1 MSKLRITD
9 YLTELKTEA
18 AGLRSMCDPAAL
30 TRIAPSRPHT
40 TVAGI
45 LLELAR
51 LYRWSVDALFT
62 PPSEDHDLPK
72 PPPVIAQG
80 TAVLDVYDQS
90 LAAALEAIEARSAD
104 TPAWTWAPVEWRA
117 EFWHRRAAVAT
128 GLARWDVQ
136 MAVGAT
142 APVPVA
148 LAAEAISEVFEA
160 FIPVG
165 ARRGTHPEAT
175 GLVQLFA
182 QDADATWFV
191 RLRGGRVALLD
202 QPDARTELQAR
213 AAGSASDIALALW
226 GRLPFGICD
235 VVGDEALLQALRVE

>member
-1 MSKLRITD
+1 MAKLRITD

-18 AGLRSMCDPAAL
+18 AGLRSACGPEAL
-30 TRIAPSRPHT
+30 ARVVPSRPEAV
-40 TVAGI
+40 VADL

-51 LYRWSVDALFT
+51 EYRWAVEALFT
-62 PPSEDHDLPK
+62 PPTEDEDLPK
-72 PPPVIAQG
+72 PPAVTAEGP
-80 TAVLDVYDQS
+80 AVLDVYDQA
-90 LAAALEAIEARSAD
+90 LAGVLDAIEARGPDS
-104 TPAWTWAPVEWRA
+104 PAWTWAPVEWRA
-117 EFWHRRAAVAT
+117 EFWHRRVAVAT
-128 GLARWDVQ
+128 ALARWDVQ

-142 APVPVA
+142 APVPAA
-148 LAAEAISEVFEA
+148 LASEAITEVFEA

-165 ARRGTHPEAT
+165 ARRGVHPGAT

-191 RLRGGRVALLD
+191 RLRDGRVALLD

-235 VVGDEALLQALRVE
+235 VAGDERLLQALRVE

>member
-1 MSKLRITD
+1 MAKLRITD

-18 AGLRSMCDPAAL
+18 AGLRSICEPDVLA
-30 TRIAPSRPHT
+30 RVAPSRPET
-40 TVAGI
+40 TVSGL

-51 LYRWSVDALFT
+51 LYRWTVDALFT
-62 PPSEDHDLPK
+62 PPVEDRDLPE
-72 PPPVIAQG
+72 PPPVTAEG
-80 TAVLDVYDQS
+80 TAVLDVFDQS
-90 LAAALEAIEARSAD
+90 LAAVLDAIEARGPESR
-104 TPAWTWAPVEWRA
+104 AWTWAPVPWRA
-117 EFWHRRAAVAT
+117 EFWHRRVALAT

-142 APVPVA
+142 APVPAA
-148 LAAEAISEVFEA
+148 LAAEAITEVFEA

-165 ARRGTHPEAT
+165 ARRGAHPAAS

-182 QDADATWFV
+182 QDADASWFV
-191 RLRGGRVALLD
+191 RLREGRVALLD

-235 VVGDEALLQALRVE
+235 LVGDERLLQAVRVE

>member
-18 AGLRSMCDPAAL
+18 AGLRSICGPEVLD
-30 TRIAPSRPHT
+30 RVVPSRPDS
-40 TVAGI
+40 TVTDI

-51 LYRWSVDALFT
+51 EYRWAVEALFT
-62 PPSEDHDLPK
+62 RPSEDVELPE
-72 PPPVIAQG
+72 PPPVTAEG
-80 TAVLDVYDQS
+80 AAVLDVFDQAQ
-90 LAAALEAIEARSAD
+90 AAVLDAVEARGPDS
-104 TPAWTWAPVEWRA
+104 PAWTWAPVEWRA
-117 EFWHRRAAVAT
+117 EFWHRRVAVAT
-128 GLARWDVQ
+128 GMARWDLQ

-148 LAAEAISEVFEA
+148 LASEAITEVFEA

-165 ARRGTHPEAT
+165 ARRGAHPEAT

-191 RLRGGRVALLD
+191 RLRDGRVSLLD
-202 QPDARTELQAR
+202 QPDSRTELQAR

-235 VVGDEALLQALRVE
+235 VVGDERLLQALRVE

>member
-1 MSKLRITD
+1 MAKLRITD

-18 AGLRSMCDPAAL
+18 AGLRSVCGPDVL
-30 TRIAPSRPHT
+30 DRVAPSRPDT
-40 TVAGI
+40 TVAGL

-51 LYRWSVDALFT
+51 LYRWSVEALST
-62 PPSEDHDLPK
+62 PPTEDDLPE
-72 PPPVIAQG
+72 PAPLDARGP
-80 TAVLDVYDQS
+80 AVLDAYDQA
-90 LAAALEAIEARSAD
+90 LAAVLDAVEARGPEA
-104 TPAWTWAPVEWRA
+104 PAWTWAPVEWRA
-117 EFWHRRAAVAT
+117 EFWHRRVAVAT
-128 GLARWDVQ
+128 GLARWDAQ

-142 APVPVA
+142 APVPAA
-148 LAAEAISEVFEA
+148 LAAEAIAEVFEA
-160 FIPVG
+160 FIPAG
-165 ARRGTHPEAT
+165 ARRGAHPEAT

-191 RLRGGRVALLD
+191 RLREGRVALLD

-235 VVGDEALLQALRVE
+235 VVGDESLLQALRVV